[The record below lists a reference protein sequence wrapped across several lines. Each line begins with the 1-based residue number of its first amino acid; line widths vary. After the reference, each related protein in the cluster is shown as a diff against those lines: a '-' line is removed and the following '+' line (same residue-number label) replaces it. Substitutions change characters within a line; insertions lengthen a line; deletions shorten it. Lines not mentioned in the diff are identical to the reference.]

1 MTLHDKQHFNVGT
14 IGHVDHGKTTLTA
27 ALTAVSA
34 RRFGGEAKGYGDI
47 DNAKEERERGITI
60 NASHVRYASHHRVY
74 AHVDCPGH
82 ADYVK
87 NMIAGAAQM
96 DGAVL
101 LVDATQGPEAQTREH
116 LLLARQVGVRALV
129 VFINKV
135 DAADPELVPL
145 VRLETEELCARHGFP
160 DVTVVEGSALVALR
174 ACEGGVADAGAI
186 GCIERLIEALDRL
199 PMPERDEAGPFFL
212 PVEGVHTIPGRGTV
226 VTGRVERGTLEPGA
240 KIEILGLRDGA
251 ALEAVVIGMQEF
263 HVDVPVARAGHNVAL
278 LLRGIARG
286 DVDRG
291 SAVVLPGS
299 VKARREADV
308 ELVLLTHAEGGR
320 RTPVG
325 AGYAPH
331 CFFGATSVTATLAE
345 LDEALRPGDRGG
357 ARLRFAHPIPVESG
371 MRFSLREGGRTIGA
385 GIVTDVDA

>member
-1 MTLHDKQHFNVGT
+1 MTLIKHHFNVGT

-34 RRFGGEAKGYGDI
+34 RLFGGEAKGYGEI

-60 NASHVRYASHHRVY
+60 NASHVRYTSATRIY

-96 DGAVL
+96 DGAIL

-135 DAADPELVPL
+135 DVADPELVPL

-160 DVTVVEGSALVALR
+160 DVTVVEGSALMALR
-174 ACEGGVADAGAI
+174 ACERGADDASIDGI
-186 GCIERLIEALDRL
+186 RQLIEALDAL
-199 PMPERDEAGPFFL
+199 PLPVRDEAGTFFL

-226 VTGRVERGTLEPGA
+226 VTGRVERGTLEAGA
-240 KIEILGLRDGA
+240 KIEVLGLRDGVA
-251 ALEAVVIGMQEF
+251 FEAVVIGMQEF

-278 LLRGIARG
+278 LLRGVAR
-286 DVDRG
+286 DDIDRG
-291 SAVVLPGS
+291 SAVIAPGS

-320 RTPVG
+320 KTPVG

-331 CFFGATSVTATLAE
+331 CFFGATSVTATLANFE
-345 LDEALRPGDRGG
+345 GVLRPGDRGG
-357 ARLRFAHPIPVESG
+357 VRLHFARPIAIESG
-371 MRFSLREGGRTIGA
+371 MRFALREGGRTIGA
-385 GIVTDVDA
+385 GIVTDVV